1 VVTVAAAGTIVT
13 IEASKIM
20 AHLLGAAPEMGWS
33 EATCVD
39 FLPRTTQLR
48 ASVKP
53 AVPLIVVIFSRLLYA
68 RIRS

>member
-1 VVTVAAAGTIVT
+1 MVTVAAAGTIVT

-20 AHLLGAAPEMGWS
+20 AHLLGAAPEMGGS

-53 AVPLIVVIFSRLLYA
+53 AVA
-68 RIRS
+68 

>member
-1 VVTVAAAGTIVT
+1 
-13 IEASKIM
+13 M
-20 AHLLGAAPEMGWS
+20 AHLLGAAPEMGGS

-53 AVPLIVVIFSRLLYA
+53 AVVVLVLDCLVLASFFTDSADRQ
-68 RIRS
+68 